1 MELIEVPA
9 NTAAYR
15 PPVLPCGAVLLLFKA
30 GSAASSA
37 VLNTQS
43 GAEGSELDLKE
54 GAVVFTAAGQD
65 VTITTGAEGATFY
78 RAHVNLT
85 GTA

>member
-9 NTAAYR
+9 NTTAYH
-15 PPVLPCGAVLLLFKA
+15 PPALPCGAVLLLFKA

-37 VLNTQS
+37 VITTQS
-43 GAEGSELDLKE
+43 GVESSELDLKE

-65 VTITTGAEGATFY
+65 VAITTGAEGATFY
-78 RAHVNLT
+78 RSHVNLT